1 MLDLRLPTH
10 RRGFLGRVAAGA
22 AAVGLSS
29 LVTPLGLVAESRA
42 VDDPSFEAWLN
53 KINGKHKQMYDAP
66 EVNGGFGLVWARV
79 FLNSAN
85 ETYGSTDADN
95 TAVVVLRHF
104 AAPLA
109 LSDAMWAKY
118 KFGDMLKVTD
128 SRTNAPALRNTF
140 AHQLPAEQLIPGTG
154 VDDLLAKGVL
164 IGVCNVA
171 LTVIAGMVA
180 KTAGA
185 PATGDSVKRE
195 FLANLIPGVQVV
207 PSGVLAVN
215 RTQEKGC
222 TYCFAG

>member
-1 MLDLRLPTH
+1 MFDVRFPTH
-10 RRGFLGRVAAGA
+10 RRGFLGRIAAGA
-22 AAVGLSS
+22 AAAGLSG
-29 LVTPLGLVAESRA
+29 LVAPLGLVAETRPA
-42 VDDPSFEAWLN
+42 DDPAFEAWLN
-53 KINGKHKQMYDAP
+53 KITGKHKQMFDAP
-66 EVNGGFGLVWARV
+66 EVNGGLGLIWARV
-79 FLNSAN
+79 FLNTAN
-85 ETYGSTDADN
+85 ETYATTDADN

-109 LSDAMWAKY
+109 LGDAMWAKY
-118 KFGDMLKVTD
+118 KFGDMLKLTD
-128 SRTNAPALRNTF
+128 ARTSAPAVRNTF
-140 AHQLPAEQLIPGTG
+140 AHQLPAEQLIPASG

-180 KTAGA
+180 KAAGA
-185 PATGDSVKRE
+185 PATGDSVKRD

>member
-22 AAVGLSS
+22 AAVGLSG
-29 LVTPLGLVAESRA
+29 LVAPLGLVAESRA
-42 VDDPSFEAWLN
+42 ADDPSFEAWLN
-53 KINGKHKQMYDAP
+53 RITGKHKQMFDAP
-66 EVNGGFGLVWARV
+66 EVRGGFGLIWARV
-79 FLNSAN
+79 FLNTAN
-85 ETYGSTDADN
+85 ETYGLTDADN

-104 AAPLA
+104 GAPLA
-109 LSDAMWAKY
+109 LNDAMWAKY

-128 SRTNAPALRNTF
+128 ARTNASAVRNTF
-140 AHQLPAEQLIPGTG
+140 AHQLPAEQLIPGSG

-164 IGVCNVA
+164 IGVCNIA